1 MDLQNAYTF
10 LMNRQPA
17 PLLLLALTLF
27 AAPALNAQWTLD
39 PEPDFEEFRAAA
51 AVRPDGGVLLTWSRQ
66 PDPAA
71 DWTVMAATLDPGSG
85 QIGEPHEWGD
95 GGNDQV
101 VALGA
106 GYLALRQDFNT
117 GFEWVAERL
126 DESGREAGTPL
137 TLGYGLSVAA
147 LPAPGGGAV
156 IVVGDT
162 GENAGAQAWR
172 FGPDGALLAGPMTL
186 VEPSFRIA
194 AGADAAGNLVLIW
207 NDEGRRVFS
216 RRFSP
221 DLQPL
226 GPEVPVALGGAYG
239 VGVAVAPDG
248 RFVVVYDQSGT
259 LWSRS
264 FRADGSPAG
273 GRTLL
278 SPRLEYVDGE
288 DFDVAIAPNGKILL
302 VWKVYEKSNI
312 PTVRAR
318 FLSPNGRPEGKIT
331 RLAQIHGF
339 LRGDLLRPRTESL
352 PDGDFLILWTRA
364 DPTGQ
369 KLTLQGRRFH

>member
-1 MDLQNAYTF
+1 ML
-10 LMNRQPA
+10 RQLA
-17 PLLLLALTLF
+17 PLSLFALALF

-39 PEPDFEEFRAAA
+39 PEPDYEEFRAAA

-66 PDPAA
+66 LEPGA

-85 QIGEPHEWGD
+85 QIGEPHEWGE
-95 GGNDQV
+95 GGNEQAV
-101 VALGA
+101 PLGTVNA
-106 GYLALRQDFNT
+106 GYLALRLDFDPS
-117 GFEWVAERL
+117 FEWIVERL
-126 DESGREAGTPL
+126 DASGRVAGTPL
-137 TLGYGLSVAA
+137 SLGYGFSAA
-147 LPAPGGGAV
+147 THPVPGGGVV
-156 IVVGDT
+156 IVVG
-162 GENAGAQAWR
+162 GVSLNNGAVQAWK
-172 FGPDGALLAGPMTL
+172 FGPDGALLAGPVAL
-186 VEPSFRIA
+186 VEPSRWVA
-194 AGADAAGNLVLIW
+194 TGTDAAGNLVLIW
-207 NDEGRRVFS
+207 TDEGNRVFS

-239 VGVAVAPDG
+239 VRVAVAPDG
-248 RFVVVYDQSGT
+248 RFVAVYDQSGK

-302 VWKVYEKSNI
+302 VWKVYENSNI
-312 PTVRAR
+312 PTLRAR
-318 FLSPNGRPEGKIT
+318 FLALNGRPEGKVT
-331 RLAQIHGF
+331 RLAEIRGVR
-339 LRGDLLRPRTESL
+339 RGDLLRPRTESL
-352 PDGDFLILWTRA
+352 PSGDFLILWTREEA
-364 DPTGQ
+364 TGQ